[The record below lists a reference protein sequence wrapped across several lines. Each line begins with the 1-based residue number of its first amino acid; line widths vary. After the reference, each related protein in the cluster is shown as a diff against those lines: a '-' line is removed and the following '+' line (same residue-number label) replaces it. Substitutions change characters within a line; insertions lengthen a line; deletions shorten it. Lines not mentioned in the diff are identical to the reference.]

1 MPVEV
6 NLSFADN
13 FSAINFFLPFCFAAF
28 VNRHL
33 IKDRSVYSNSIPIT
47 PEQELDPSFRGRSCE
62 LPSAAEDPLRI
73 KRTSRKSTF
82 ISFINL
88 FFHLKSFLSE
98 SFYVNRAHVGYS
110 DISCNNGVAHIMNDM
125 F

>member
-1 MPVEV
+1 MITFQP
-6 NLSFADN
+6 LTSSPLC
-13 FSAINFFLPFCFAAF
+13 FSAF

-82 ISFINL
+82 HQL
-88 FFHLKSFLSE
+88 YQLLS
-98 SFYVNRAHVGYS
+98 SN
-110 DISCNNGVAHIMNDM
+110 
-125 F
+125 